1 MLTKNLPFALLSMA
15 VTPIMLLATLYFSD
29 QARKAFRKTRLEMGS
44 VNANL
49 QESISA
55 VREAQAFHRAEE
67 NIEQFRITNAANRD
81 ANVRA
86 VAFTSALAPT
96 LEALGYVALALVTG

>member
-1 MLTKNLPFALLSMA
+1 
-15 VTPIMLLATLYFSD
+15 
-29 QARKAFRKTRLEMGS
+29 MGN
-44 VNANL
+44 VNAEL

-55 VREAQAFHRAEE
+55 VREVQAFNRAEE
-67 NIEQFRITNAANRD
+67 NIENFRVTNAANRD

-96 LEALGYVALALVTG
+96 LEALGYLALAIVDRAWAAWCCWAAGLCSAPPSRSAW